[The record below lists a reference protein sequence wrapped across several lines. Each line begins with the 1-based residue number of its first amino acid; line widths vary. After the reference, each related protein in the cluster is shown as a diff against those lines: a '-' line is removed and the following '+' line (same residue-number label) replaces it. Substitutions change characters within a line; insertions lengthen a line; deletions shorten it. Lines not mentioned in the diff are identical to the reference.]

1 MQDDYNLLLKQSEAL
16 IASETDIVA
25 VTANLSALLFN
36 ALDRINWLG
45 FYFLRDAELVLGP
58 FQGNVACTRIP
69 VGQGVCG
76 TAFNNNE
83 TLIVDDVHLFDGHI
97 ACDAASESEI
107 VVPFSIGD
115 IAGVLDLDSPHKSRL
130 GDPELVLLEAVVALL
145 VGDESDV

>member
-1 MQDDYNLLLKQSEAL
+1 MQENYNLLLKQAESL

-36 ALDRINWLG
+36 GLDRINWLG
-45 FYFLRDAELVLGP
+45 FYFLRDSELVLGP

-76 TAFNNNE
+76 TAFKNNK
-83 TLIVDDVHLFDGHI
+83 TLIVDDVHLFRGHI

-107 VVPFSIGD
+107 VVPFSKGE
-115 IAGVLDLDSPHKSRL
+115 IAGVLDVDSPQKSRF
-130 GDPELVLLEAVVALL
+130 GEQESALLEAVVALL
-145 VGDESDV
+145 VNAKT

>member
-1 MQDDYNLLLKQSEAL
+1 MQENYNLLLKQAESL

-36 ALDRINWLG
+36 GLDRINWLG
-45 FYFLRDAELVLGP
+45 FYFLRDSELVLGP

-76 TAFNNNE
+76 TAFKNNK
-83 TLIVDDVHLFDGHI
+83 TLIVDDVHLFRGHI

-107 VVPFSIGD
+107 VVPFSKGE
-115 IAGVLDLDSPHKSRL
+115 IAGVLDVDSPQKSRF
-130 GDPELVLLEAVVALL
+130 GEQESALLEAVVALL
-145 VGDESDV
+145 LNAKT

>member
-1 MQDDYNLLLKQSEAL
+1 MQDDYNLLLKQAEAL

-36 ALDRINWLG
+36 GLERINWLG

-76 TAFNNNE
+76 AAFNNNE

-107 VVPFSIGD
+107 VVPFSRGD
-115 IAGVLDLDSPHKSRL
+115 IAGVLDVDSPHKSRF